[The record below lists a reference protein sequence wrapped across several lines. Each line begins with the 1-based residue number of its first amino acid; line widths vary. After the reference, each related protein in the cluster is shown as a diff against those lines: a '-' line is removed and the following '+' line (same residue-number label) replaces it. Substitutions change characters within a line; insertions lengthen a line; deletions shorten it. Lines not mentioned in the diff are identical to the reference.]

1 MKTTTVHIQYEARC
15 IFIMFRR
22 YLAGLEGVKINM
34 FSARLDSLRKFQISF
49 FWSIID
55 LFLTIS
61 KIKFNL
67 IRIRHYTHKG
77 YEKPEIS
84 YHTIFHPHP

>member
-1 MKTTTVHIQYEARC
+1 
-15 IFIMFRR
+15 
-22 YLAGLEGVKINM
+22 M

-84 YHTIFHPHP
+84 YHTIFHPHPKSKVCKKHTIAKLGDTDGDVEGAS